1 MKIAL
6 KMIIGTFI
14 LSASLYATDAPTT
27 YPEGEVGKMVK
38 LGEELMNHT
47 DTHPLVKDK
56 LETKLQC
63 KNCHLPGKDGK
74 TGTTDNIGTF
84 IGTAAAFPSYSSRHK
99 RIQTM
104 QERIDGCFI
113 RCMNGKESIVGT
125 KAGLA
130 MSAYIAWLSTG
141 EPMKMNTKGPRS
153 HKITKQWETNT
164 KKFAKLAKTAT
175 HDNYLSGKKLY
186 AKKCALCHGK
196 NGEGV
201 NGKIPLWGKDSHGKW
216 TSYGADGSMS
226 KLHNSATWIQSN
238 MPPSPQNTMSDQDTM
253 DITIYMNTHQRASYK
268 GFTIEDNYK
277 QFGLDMQ
284 EIITGEKNK

>member
-1 MKIAL
+1 MKNTL
-6 KMIIGTFI
+6 NIIL
-14 LSASLYATDAPTT
+14 LSLVVQIVVYAKDAPKN
-27 YPEGEVGKMVK
+27 YPDGEVGKMVK
-38 LGEELMNHT
+38 LGEDIINNT
-47 DTHPLVKDK
+47 NTHPLTKEM
-56 LETKLQC
+56 LETKLTC

-104 QERIDGCFI
+104 QERIDGCFL
-113 RCMNGKESIVGT
+113 RCMNGKESIIGT

-164 KKFAKLAKTAT
+164 KKFAKLAKLAT
-175 HDNYLSGKKLY
+175 HDNYLNGKKLY

-196 NGEGV
+196 NGEGI
-201 NGKIPLWGKDSHGKW
+201 NGKIPLWGKDNHGKW

-238 MPPSPQNTMSDQDTM
+238 MPPSQQNTMNDKDTM
-253 DITIYMNTHQRASYK
+253 DITIFINTHQRASYK

-277 QFGLDMQ
+277 QFGLNMQ
-284 EIITGEKNK
+284 KIKEGN